1 MKKTSTNEGSYFYFF
16 PFNQLCF
23 ISQNIY
29 ILFILSFIIFIK
41 WYHLYLFH
49 PPDTQPKG
57 QQLAF
62 PHAFDLRKMATTTS
76 LNKGFW
82 NHTPHGT
89 VHSS

>member
-1 MKKTSTNEGSYFYFF
+1 MRAAIFIFSLSTSFVLSAKI
-16 PFNQLCF
+16 F
-23 ISQNIY
+23 ISFSFY
-29 ILFILSFIIFIK
+29 PFIIIFIK
-41 WYHLYLFH
+41 WYHLYLFR

-62 PHAFDLRKMATTTS
+62 PNAFNLRKMATTTS